1 METPPAATR
10 PGQMGDEVTEIPVPI
25 SYDIIRLFSE
35 GLYKSPHKAIEELV
49 TNGYDADARKVHV
62 LLPDEAP
69 DAPGGPARLWVIDDG
84 HGMDV
89 AGFRK
94 LWRIAHSEKADA
106 PSDAARPPIG
116 QFGIGKLAAYVIARN
131 LLHVSRVDDR
141 LLLTEMNFR
150 KVEEVQLEDGAVTV
164 SLREIT
170 ENDARTLLGDIRDR
184 DPEAWRLMFGDDR
197 VPHWT
202 VAGLSDFR
210 ELYDRLVSGTL
221 RWVLMTGLPLH
232 SDFRVY
238 LDGEQLLSSKAA
250 REPILARS
258 ICETLPGIGV
268 VRGRAQIFEEKLTG
282 GKSEQ
287 YGRSNGFFV
296 RVRGR
301 VINLEDELFGLK
313 AVNHAAWSRFA
324 LDIQAD
330 GLRDHLLS
338 SREGVKD
345 SEHVRGFRGFLLD
358 TFNECR
364 AAYDKHKAEENKEL
378 DIAQLLSDGPRVEIA
393 EPIVQTVR
401 SVIHAS
407 CDSFYVGLPDP
418 DLDSV
423 EDWLEESEAQIYEE
437 PIASAEFVEEGSN
450 APALR
455 YDPVSRILFVNSEH
469 PFVDKLTVGTSG
481 RSAAEMFAAS
491 EVVLE
496 GQLSLQGVNWRT
508 VAELLATR
516 DRVLRVMA
524 GKAPATAAEVLRRLR
539 AARDS
544 EEAFEVAVGAV
555 FRALR
560 FRYERKGGHRSGPDG
575 VLYARLGRH
584 DQSNA
589 DYSLVYDAKTT
600 TGGKAVP
607 ADKVDFASL
616 ERFRVQKKATFGCF
630 VAGAYEAE
638 RTCTGAMNENLRVC
652 GSSSLSVLKIVH
664 LEKLMRLHYRY
675 GVTLTDL
682 RGLFEEA
689 HTVPEVDRW
698 IAGLAGRFR
707 EREVPLQVLL
717 DGLESAKED
726 TKAKPSITAV
736 REQVPRLKE
745 FRPEELR
752 ARLQAVEAILGPR
765 WLTVEEDFT
774 VRMHSDSS
782 QVLREMD
789 RAIRELPEL
798 ALTDGVAE
806 EEE

>member
-1 METPPAATR
+1 METVPAALR
-10 PGQMGDEVTEIPVPI
+10 PGEMGDEVTEIPVPI

-49 TNGYDADARKVHV
+49 TNGYDADAHGVHV
-62 LLPDEAP
+62 LLPDEEAS
-69 DAPGGPARLWVIDDG
+69 DAPRGPARLWVIDDG

-94 LWRIAHSEKADA
+94 LWRIAHSDKADA

-150 KVEEVQLEDGAVTV
+150 KVEEVELEDGAVTV
-164 SLREIT
+164 SLRQIT

-221 RWVLMTGLPLH
+221 RWVLRTGLPLH

-238 LDGEQLLSSKAA
+238 LDGEQLVSSKAV
-250 REPILARS
+250 REPILASS
-258 ICETLPGIGV
+258 ICKTLPGIGV
-268 VRGRAQIFEEKLTG
+268 VRGRSQIFEEKLTG

-287 YGRSNGFFV
+287 YGRSNGFFI

-324 LDIQAD
+324 LDIRAD

-345 SEHVRGFRGFLLD
+345 SEHVRGFRSFLLD

-364 AAYDKHKAEENKEL
+364 SAYDKRKEEENKEL

-401 SVIHAS
+401 GAVDTS
-407 CDSFYVGLPDP
+407 CESFYVGLPDP
-418 DLDSV
+418 AHGES
-423 EDWLEESEAQIYEE
+423 EDWWEEYEADTYEE
-437 PIASAEFVEEGSN
+437 PIASAEFVKEGSN

-455 YDPVSRILFVNSEH
+455 YDPDSRILFVNSEH
-469 PFVDKLTVGTSG
+469 PFVDKLTAGAKGQV
-481 RSAAEMFAAS
+481 AAKLFAAS

-496 GQLSLQGVNWRT
+496 GQLSLHGVGRQT
-508 VAELLATR
+508 IAELLATR

-524 GKAPATAAEVLRRLR
+524 GVAPATAAEVLRRLQS
-539 AARDS
+539 ARDS
-544 EEAFEVAVGAV
+544 HEAFEVAVGAA

-560 FRYERKGGHRSGPDG
+560 FRYERKGGNRPGPDG
-575 VLYARLGRH
+575 IVYARLGRH
-584 DQSNA
+584 DESSA
-589 DYSLVYDAKTT
+589 DYSLVYDTKTT
-600 TGGKAVP
+600 GQKKVP
-607 ADKVDFASL
+607 ADKVHFEDL
-616 ERFRVQKKATFGCF
+616 ERFRIEKNATFGCF
-630 VAGAYEAE
+630 VADAYAGELSCGS
-638 RTCTGAMNENLRVC
+638 TLNGNLRAC
-652 GSSSLSVLKIVH
+652 GFSTLSLLKTGH
-664 LEKLMRLHYRY
+664 LEELVRLHYQY
-675 GVTLTDL
+675 GVTLSEL
-682 RGLFEEA
+682 RHLFEEA

-698 IAGLAGRFR
+698 IHDLAARCR
-707 EREVPLQVLL
+707 EREIPLQVLL
-717 DGLESAKED
+717 DGLEKAKED
-726 TKAKPSITAV
+726 EKAKPSVTAV
-736 REQVPRLKE
+736 REQVGALKN
-745 FRPEELR
+745 FTPEHLR
-752 ARLQAVEAILGPR
+752 ARLQAVEAILGTR
-765 WLTVEEDFT
+765 WLTVKDDFT
-774 VRMHSDSS
+774 VRMHSDST
-782 QVLREMD
+782 QVLRELE
-789 RAIRELPEL
+789 RAIREFPEI
-798 ALTDGVAE
+798 ALTNESTE
-806 EEE
+806 EG